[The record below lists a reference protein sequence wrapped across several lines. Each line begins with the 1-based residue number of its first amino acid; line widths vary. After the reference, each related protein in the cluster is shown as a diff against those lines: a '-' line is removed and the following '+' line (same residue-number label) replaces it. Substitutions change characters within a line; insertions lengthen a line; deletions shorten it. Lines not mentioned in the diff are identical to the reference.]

1 VTDKIGILSNGGR
14 AYFYIVRELTNLGV
28 PFIESDEIK
37 KLIGVN
43 VILATVEVAPEVLK
57 HLSDIKIFYLS
68 EDILLEDAQIIILEA
83 IYYSKR
89 KNQPKNIIFGID
101 PGDKRFGFVCILDDV
116 VIKKE
121 IYRDSERVVRE
132 IKKLAE
138 KIDFREKIYIFLGG
152 GARVDDLNA
161 LKRLRRI
168 DNKRRRIIL
177 KIVDENN
184 SSKFGNDAAAA
195 YFIALRG
202 ISRYI
207 L

>member
-1 VTDKIGILSNGGR
+1 MTDKIGILSNGGR
-14 AYFYIVRELTNLGV
+14 AYFYIVRELTNLGI

-37 KLIGVN
+37 KLVGVN
-43 VILATVEVAPEVLK
+43 VILTTVKVTPDALQ
-57 HLSDIKIFYLS
+57 LISDIKIFYLP

-89 KNQPKNIIFGID
+89 KNPPKNIIFGID

-116 VIKKE
+116 VVKKE
-121 IYRDSERVVRE
+121 IYRNSERIIRE
-132 IKKLAE
+132 IKKLTE
-138 KIDFREKIYIFLGG
+138 KIDFGDKIYIFLGG
-152 GARVDDLNA
+152 GARADDLNA
-161 LKRLRRI
+161 LRMLRKSI
-168 DNKRRRIIL
+168 NKRHRIIL

-202 ISRYI
+202 ISKYV